1 LKRDTIRDLRDISR
15 QRGRTFF
22 ALESSAVALDTMS
35 PATPGKPPKRK
46 FSMNPPLNSPTKP
59 KTTSP
64 GKCAALDASGTVCN
78 IPTKPGM
85 LWCPRHNEERVKL
98 YVNYKKHHTALD
110 ALPEDDVCCDDDE
123 VMTCSSLDVLSDW
136 NTALMTRYQLLTR

>member
-1 LKRDTIRDLRDISR
+1 M
-15 QRGRTFF
+15 TFF
-22 ALESSAVALDTMS
+22 ALESSAVALTMS
-35 PATPGKPPKRK
+35 PATLGKSPKRMP
-46 FSMNPPLNSPTKP
+46 STTPPVNSPTKP
-59 KTTSP
+59 QTTSS
-64 GKCAALDASGTVCN
+64 GKCAAQDASGTVCN
-78 IPTKPGM
+78 IPIKPGM

-110 ALPEDDVCCDDDE
+110 ALPEDDVCRDDDQ